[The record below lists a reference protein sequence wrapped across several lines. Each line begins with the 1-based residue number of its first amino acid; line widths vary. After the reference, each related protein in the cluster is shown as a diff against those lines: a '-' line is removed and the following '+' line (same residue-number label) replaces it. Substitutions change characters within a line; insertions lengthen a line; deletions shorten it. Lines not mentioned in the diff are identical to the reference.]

1 MFSPRKLAFS
11 LLAIGVLASPI
22 IGRAQTPDDVAV
34 RLTSFAPYTAP
45 DRPLFVTLELTNS
58 GAEALDEVSIRLTI
72 RDRVRSRSALRV
84 ALDRQ
89 PQGEILAVTTEEL
102 TDPLDP
108 GETATV
114 TIQRDLGSLANAF
127 LPGRGGSGVYPLA
140 IRVQAGAQT
149 IAERSG
155 AFVFLA
161 QAPETQLNV
170 VWVLPI
176 HRPTALDAT
185 GAYDKALLGRELL
198 TGGTIRSMVEIIER
212 NITAALTLAPT
223 GAFLDQLHDISN
235 GFDARLEGGE
245 RVVVPATDPLALAAA
260 ELLTR
265 LRAAAAAPAFELATA
280 PYARADLVQLVAADM
295 ALDAGQQI
303 LAGRESVRT
312 HLGRETTA
320 GLFANA
326 GYRADARSAQTF
338 GALGASTLILDP
350 GALRERPEGRFGNPD
365 RPEEVRATG
374 RSFDALLVDGPAR
387 DRLQTRTEDPVVTAM
402 GVFAEA
408 AVTYFEVPGLAA
420 ARTIV
425 LATDSM
431 PSPAIARP
439 LADALAQ
446 SPWVRLR
453 TATSVAT
460 DPALAPT
467 GEPLRMLTSDLASA
481 DRDRL
486 QLARGARR
494 AVDILRPVIEAPDL
508 IAALDREILV
518 SESID
523 YASSRRQTVGAAFAR
538 SARATA
544 DSTLGA
550 IRVPPRRVTLTSRG
564 GRVPVTVINDT
575 GYTIHVRV
583 RLDSAKVAFPDGASR
598 RMTVEGRP
606 DRQTLST
613 VTFDLEAR
621 AAGSFPIEVKIES
634 PDGEFRI
641 GTGQLLVRST
651 AVSAVAFAATAGGVL
666 FLLGAWGRRF
676 VKRPKAK
683 ATG

>member
-1 MFSPRKLAFS
+1 MFLPRKLALW
-11 LLAIGVLASPI
+11 LLAIGALSWPVVAP
-22 IGRAQTPDDVAV
+22 AQPADDVTV
-34 RLTSFAPYTAP
+34 RLTSFAPSTAP
-45 DRPLFVTLELTNS
+45 DRPLFVTLELTNR
-58 GAEALDEVSIRLTI
+58 GTTALDELSIRLTI

-102 TDPLDP
+102 SDPLDP

-114 TIQRDLGSLANAF
+114 TIQRDLGSLATAF

-140 IRVQAGAQT
+140 IRVQSAGQT

-161 QAPETQLNV
+161 QSPETQLNV
-170 VWVLPI
+170 VWIVPL
-176 HRPTALDAT
+176 HRATAMDAT
-185 GAYDKALLGRELL
+185 GTYDKELLGRELL
-198 TGGTIRSMVEIIER
+198 AGGTVRSMVEVIER
-212 NITAALTLAPT
+212 HVTAALTLAPS
-223 GAFLDQLHDISN
+223 GVFLDQLRDLSN
-235 GFDARLEGGE
+235 GFDARLAGGE
-245 RVVVPATDPLALAAA
+245 RVAVPATDPIALAAG
-260 ELLTR
+260 ELLGR
-265 LRAAAAAPAFELATA
+265 LRAAAASSAFELATA

-295 ALDAGQQI
+295 AFDAGQQI
-303 LAGRESVRT
+303 LTGRDGVRE

-320 GLFANA
+320 GLFVNA
-326 GYRADARSAQTF
+326 AYRADARSASTLA
-338 GALGASTLILDP
+338 ALGASTLVLDP
-350 GALRERPEGRFGNPD
+350 ASLRERPEGRFGNPD
-365 RPEEVRATG
+365 RPEEIRAAG

-387 DRLQTRTEDPVVTAM
+387 ERLQARTEDPVLAAM
-402 GVFAEA
+402 GVFAET

-431 PSPAIARP
+431 PQPAIAGP

-453 TATSVAT
+453 SATSVAT
-460 DPALAPT
+460 DTALAPA
-467 GEPLRMLTSDLASA
+467 GEPLRLLTSNVPTPERLELARAARRSIDVMRPVVEAPALIEELDRKVLISESA
-481 DRDRL
+481 DYTSKSK
-486 QLARGARR
+486 AG
-494 AVDILRPVIEAPDL
+494 V
-508 IAALDREILV
+508 
-518 SESID
+518 
-523 YASSRRQTVGAAFAR
+523 ASAFAR
-538 SARATA
+538 SARASA
-544 DSTLGA
+544 DATLAG

-575 GYTIHVRV
+575 GFTIHVRL
-583 RLDSAKVAFPDGASR
+583 RLDSAKVAFPEGASR
-598 RMTVEGRP
+598 RVTVEGLP
-606 DRQTLST
+606 DRQMLST

-621 AAGSFPIEVKIES
+621 AAGSFPIEVRIES
-634 PDGEFRI
+634 PDGEYRI

-676 VKRPKAK
+676 VKRPKGK
-683 ATG
+683 AGG